1 MYMRAM
7 VYNEDYCDVMKKF
20 ISYLFFFF
28 FKAVT
33 LGIMVVK
40 VSCSNSGRRIVETTL
55 VSDFEPI
62 YFFERV

>member
-7 VYNEDYCDVMKKF
+7 VYNEDYCLAMKK
-20 ISYLFFFF
+20 SYQFV

-33 LGIMVVK
+33 LAIMVVK

-55 VSDFEPI
+55 VSDFEPS

>member
-7 VYNEDYCDVMKKF
+7 VYNDDYCVVMKKF
-20 ISYLFFFF
+20 VSIFFFY
-28 FKAVT
+28 KAVT

>member
-7 VYNEDYCDVMKKF
+7 VYNEDYCLAMKKF
-20 ISYLFFFF
+20 VSIFFFL
-28 FKAVT
+28 KAVT
-33 LGIMVVK
+33 LAIMVVK

-55 VSDFEPI
+55 VSDFEPS

>member
-7 VYNEDYCDVMKKF
+7 VYNEDYCLAMKKF
-20 ISYLFFFF
+20 VSIF

-33 LGIMVVK
+33 LAIMVVK

-55 VSDFEPI
+55 VSDFEPS

>member
-7 VYNEDYCDVMKKF
+7 VYNEDYCLAMKKF
-20 ISYLFFFF
+20 VSIFF

-33 LGIMVVK
+33 LAIMVVK
-40 VSCSNSGRRIVETTL
+40 VSYSNSGRRIVETTL
-55 VSDFEPI
+55 VSDFEPS

>member
-7 VYNEDYCDVMKKF
+7 VYNVDYCVVMKKF
-20 ISYLFFFF
+20 ISYLFF

-40 VSCSNSGRRIVETTL
+40 VSCSNSRRRIVETIL

>member
-7 VYNEDYCDVMKKF
+7 VYNEDYCLAMKKF
-20 ISYLFFFF
+20 VSIF

-33 LGIMVVK
+33 LAIMVVK
-40 VSCSNSGRRIVETTL
+40 VLCSNSGRRIVETTL
-55 VSDFEPI
+55 VSDFEPS